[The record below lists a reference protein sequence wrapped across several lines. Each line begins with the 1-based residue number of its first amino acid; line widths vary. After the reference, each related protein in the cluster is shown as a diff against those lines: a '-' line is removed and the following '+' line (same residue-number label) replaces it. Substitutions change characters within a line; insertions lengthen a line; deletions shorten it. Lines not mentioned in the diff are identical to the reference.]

1 MNITKLKELSDQVRK
16 KLQENQDLIQSSILT
31 NKKRKHED
39 NADVD
44 TSTTGFSLRFSIL
57 SEHEDDVDIPST
69 TGFSLRMTISSTL
82 LSLSYDTHHP
92 WSTIHMPPRA
102 DASFCLQAS
111 ARSFFPA
118 WNISS

>member
-82 LSLSYDTHHP
+82 LSLS
-92 WSTIHMPPRA
+92 SRE
-102 DASFCLQAS
+102 L
-111 ARSFFPA
+111 R
-118 WNISS
+118 